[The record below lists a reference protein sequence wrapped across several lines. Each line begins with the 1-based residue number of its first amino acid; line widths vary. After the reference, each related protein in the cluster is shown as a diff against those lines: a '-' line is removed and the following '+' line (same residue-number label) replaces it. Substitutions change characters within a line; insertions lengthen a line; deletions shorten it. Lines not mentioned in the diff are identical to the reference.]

1 MIIPIKNVED
11 LQELNELVSLKNQV
25 KVVRLRDKLSER
37 SYHHDRNKILEPMTD
52 AKKTSENLTET
63 IT

>member
-1 MIIPIKNVED
+1 MFPIKIVED

-25 KVVRLRDKLSER
+25 EVVRLRDKLGEQN
-37 SYHHDRNKILEPMTD
+37 YHHDWNKILEPMTD
-52 AKKTSENLTET
+52 AFKNTSENLTKT